1 MNERRPTPDPDDDE
15 PEMEIVP
22 MAAPLRPTPRRRS
35 GLAEEPIESGEIT
48 ERRSLVI
55 RTQPRV
61 DVVVDPR
68 TARAPSVEVDAQ
80 GTNPMPMGTPT
91 DLPMHLPTPLPTPLP
106 MYVAPFP
113 MQTSMT
119 TLPAAPT
126 KWRGWIWLLAAVFV
140 AGAGVATYAAKPT
153 VSAINI
159 DSLKAT
165 AALIGTTIDGEVRG
179 VQVRA
184 EAVATSS
191 MLRAGIVTDAQ
202 TLADMARDKDMVFP
216 VKDGETLEVFQIAD
230 GKRASLL
237 RVPAN
242 GTELEPPPAGKSQ
255 LEARIGDVLA
265 VIASAKV
272 ASPEPSIS
280 GEVALS
286 APIDLAP
293 IRARLIDQVEEAVI
307 TGLAI
312 PIVLVKSKGVTGN
325 VVTLPVAS
333 SVADAKLSFSAIVR
347 PPEASSLLPQIR
359 LGVFGLAG
367 LFGLLFLVSLLR
379 R

>member
-1 MNERRPTPDPDDDE
+1 MNERRPTPNPDDDE

-48 ERRSLVI
+48 ERRSLII
-55 RTQPRV
+55 RTQPRI
-61 DVVVDPR
+61 DVVADPR
-68 TARAPSVEVDAQ
+68 TRAPSVEVDAL
-80 GTNPMPMGTPT
+80 GTQPMPLGTPT
-91 DLPMHLPTPLPTPLP
+91 TLPMHVPTPPP
-106 MYVAPFP
+106 MYVTPVP
-113 MQTSMT
+113 MQMPMQ

-126 KWRGWIWLLAAVFV
+126 KSRGWVWLLAALVV
-140 AGAGVATYAAKPT
+140 AGAGVATYTVKPT
-153 VSAINI
+153 IAAVNT

-230 GKRASLL
+230 GKRTSML

-242 GTELEPPPAGKSQ
+242 GTAIESPLAGKNQ
-255 LEARIGDVLA
+255 LEARIGDVLT
-265 VIASAKV
+265 VISTAKV
-272 ASPEPSIS
+272 ASPEASIG

-286 APIDLAP
+286 APIDLAA
-293 IRARLIDQVEEAVI
+293 IRARLADQVEEAVI

-312 PIVLVKSKGVTGN
+312 PIVLVKSKGVKGN

-333 SVADAKLSFSAIVR
+333 SVADAKLEFSAIVR
-347 PPEASSLLPQIR
+347 PNVATSSLPQIR

-367 LFGLLFLVSLLR
+367 LFALLFLVSLLR